1 MDASPQAIGNW
12 PNAGRSIRA
21 GLLGVSLQVSS
32 WAGFLITWPRSPG
45 PRRGLSGYALAA
57 ALAPLLTLVLALLR
71 AQLTLTTDVLAFLVA
86 VIAVALLGGL
96 GPALL
101 EVVAGLLLLTFY
113 FTPPT
118 QRLTIAAGDSAA
130 ALSLF
135 AVLAVVMSLLISKA
149 SRRAGQAARP
159 IAEADRIRTTLL
171 AALSHDLRTPLAGA
185 KAAVSGLRSPH
196 VQLTAADHEDL
207 LATADESLDLL
218 THLVTSLLDMNRL
231 QAGAW
236 PVTRRPADL
245 QEIITRSLDSLGA
258 QARGVIT
265 GIPSGLPPVMADPV
279 IMERVIANVTA
290 NALRY
295 SPDGS
300 PPLLTACTRRDRI
313 ELRVVD
319 HGPGVPET
327 DWDRIF
333 LPFQRLDGTG
343 TTTGVGLGLTVS
355 RSLTEAMRGTLEPE
369 ETPGGG
375 LTMAISVP
383 AAPAPSHTSANG
395 PESRRVSACWPLK
408 TSTASRG
415 QPENPRPAP

>member
-12 PNAGRSIRA
+12 SGAGRSVRAALLGA
-21 GLLGVSLQVSS
+21 GLPVSAL
-32 WAGFLITWPRSPG
+32 AGFLTAWASSPG
-45 PRRGLSGYALAA
+45 LRRGLSGYALAA
-57 ALAPLLTLVLALLR
+57 ALAPLLTIVLALLR
-71 AQLTLTTDVLAFLVA
+71 AQLTLTTDVLAFLAA
-86 VIAVALLGGL
+86 VIPVALPGGL

-135 AVLAVVMSLLISKA
+135 AVVAVVMSLLA
-149 SRRAGQAARP
+149 SQAAHRAGPAARP
-159 IAEADRIRTTLL
+159 IADAERTRTALL
-171 AALSHDLRTPLAGA
+171 AAVSHDLRTPLAGA

-207 LATADESLDLL
+207 LATADVPGPAHPSRHQPAGHEAAAGRGLA
-218 THLVTSLLDMNRL
+218 RL
-231 QAGAW
+231 
-236 PVTRRPADL
+236 PRPADL
-245 QEIITRSLDSLGA
+245 QEIITRSPDSLGA
-258 QARGVIT
+258 QARAVIT
-265 GIPSGLPPVMADPV
+265 GIPPGLPPAMADPV

-300 PPLLTACTRRDRI
+300 PPLLTACTRRSRI

-319 HGPGVPET
+319 HGPGVPEPGR
-327 DWDRIF
+327 DRMF

-355 RSLTEAMRGTLEPE
+355 RSLTEAMRGTLEP
-369 ETPGGG
+369 GG
-375 LTMAISVP
+375 LP
-383 AAPAPSHTSANG
+383 AAA
-395 PESRRVSACWPLK
+395 
-408 TSTASRG
+408 
-415 QPENPRPAP
+415 

>member
-1 MDASPQAIGNW
+1 
-12 PNAGRSIRA
+12 
-21 GLLGVSLQVSS
+21 
-32 WAGFLITWPRSPG
+32 
-45 PRRGLSGYALAA
+45 
-57 ALAPLLTLVLALLR
+57 
-71 AQLTLTTDVLAFLVA
+71 
-86 VIAVALLGGL
+86 
-96 GPALL
+96 
-101 EVVAGLLLLTFY
+101 
-113 FTPPT
+113 
-118 QRLTIAAGDSAA
+118 
-130 ALSLF
+130 
-135 AVLAVVMSLLISKA
+135 
-149 SRRAGQAARP
+149 
-159 IAEADRIRTTLL
+159 
-171 AALSHDLRTPLAGA
+171 
-185 KAAVSGLRSPH
+185 
-196 VQLTAADHEDL
+196 
-207 LATADESLDLL
+207 
-218 THLVTSLLDMNRL
+218 MNRL

-236 PVTRRPADL
+236 PVTPRPADL
-245 QEIITRSLDSLGA
+245 QEIITRSLDCLGA
-258 QARGVIT
+258 QTRGVIT
-265 GIPSGLPPVMADPV
+265 GIPSDLPPVMADPV

-355 RSLTEAMRGTLEPE
+355 RSLTEAMRGTLEPQG
-369 ETPGGG
+369 TPGGG

-383 AAPAPSHTSANG
+383 AAPAPSPTSANR

>member
-21 GLLGVSLQVSS
+21 ALLGVSLQVSA
-32 WAGFLITWPRSPG
+32 WAGFLIALLRSPRL
-45 PRRGLSGYALAA
+45 RRGLSGYALAA
-57 ALAPLLTLVLALLR
+57 ALAPVLTLVLALLR
-71 AQLTLTTDVLAFLVA
+71 AQLTLATDVLAFLVA
-86 VIAVALLGGL
+86 VMAVALLGGL

-149 SRRAGQAARP
+149 AHRPGPAARP
-159 IAEADRIRTTLL
+159 VAEADRMRTTLL

-231 QAGAW
+231 QAGAL
-236 PVTRRPADL
+236 PVSPRPADL
-245 QEIITRSLDSLGA
+245 QEIITRSLGSLGA
-258 QARGVIT
+258 QARAVIT
-265 GIPSGLPPVMADPV
+265 GIPSDLPPVMADPV

-319 HGPGVPET
+319 HGPGVPEA
-327 DWDRIF
+327 DWGRIF

-343 TTTGVGLGLTVS
+343 TTAGVGLGLTVS
-355 RSLTEAMRGTLEPE
+355 RSLTEAMRGTLKPE
-369 ETPGGG
+369 GTPGGG

-383 AAPAPSHTSANG
+383 AAPAPSHASG
-395 PESRRVSACWPLK
+395 PPALGRCLTRCGSGRTFTRR
-408 TSTASRG
+408 R
-415 QPENPRPAP
+415 